1 MTKEQ
6 MIDTLKSQLPGFYS
20 AEQVIEMI
28 NQIEE
33 PDALNGFSQDKL
45 DDFIEDIVGEIKSGG
60 LDMVDDYNLE
70 MSYREVELVS
80 VEFNENYISKVVKSR
95 FKNHFTS

>member
-45 DDFIEDIVGEIKSGG
+45 DDFINNIVDEIKDGG
-60 LDMVDDYNLE
+60 LDIISDYDLE
-70 MSYREVELVS
+70 MSYREVELTS
-80 VEFNENYISKVVKSR
+80 VEFDGDYISRAVKNS